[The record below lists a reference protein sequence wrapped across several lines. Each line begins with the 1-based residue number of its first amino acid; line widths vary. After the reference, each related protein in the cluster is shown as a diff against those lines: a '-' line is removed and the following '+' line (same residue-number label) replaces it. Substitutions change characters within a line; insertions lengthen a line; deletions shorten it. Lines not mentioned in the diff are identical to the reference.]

1 MEKSTIV
8 GIDIGTTKICTLVA
22 EVDESD
28 FFRIIGVGIV
38 PSRGMR
44 RGVVTDLSALTEA
57 ITHSIAKAQRSSA
70 YEIRTAIISLAGSQV
85 SSINNRGSSG
95 VANGIVSQTDINR
108 AMESAQS
115 IAIPHNREVIHVI
128 KRGFTLDGQESIH
141 KPIGMDGFRLE
152 VEVHI
157 ITSAANET
165 ENLRKCVQAAGVKV
179 EHLILN
185 PLASGEVVLNDNEKE
200 LGVMVC
206 DIGGGTTDIALY
218 INGSI
223 WHTAIKQ
230 IGGSLITSDIATGL
244 RLPMQQAEDIK
255 KKYGHAVQEE
265 ISKEDYLTIKPFGE
279 DSHVRISRNELAMII
294 EARVEE
300 IFEYVHQEIRRS
312 GYDSLLPAGV
322 VLTGGSSLL
331 PGIRTVASRVLD
343 LPVRIAKPE
352 DLHGLVDQLDS
363 PAFATSIGL
372 LKWSLLINSAYKQNR
387 HGEPPSTFGNFWQR
401 ARGFLKKFDLDDQEE
416 KKS

>member
-22 EVDESD
+22 EVEEGDML
-28 FFRIIGVGIV
+28 RIIGVGIE
-38 PSRGMR
+38 PSRGIR

-57 ITHSIAKAQRSSA
+57 ITRSVNKAQRTSA
-70 YEIRTAIISLAGSQV
+70 YEIRTALVSLAGSQV

-128 KRGFTLDGQESIH
+128 KRGFTLDGQENIQ

-157 ITSAANET
+157 ITAAANET
-165 ENLRKCVQAAGVKV
+165 ENLRKCVQAAGIKIDHFV
-179 EHLILN
+179 LN

-230 IGGSLITSDIATGL
+230 IGGSLITSDIAAGL
-244 RLPMQQAEDIK
+244 RLPMQQAEEIK

-279 DSHVRISRNELAMII
+279 ESHVRISRNELALVI

-300 IFEYVHQEIRRS
+300 IFEHVQQEIRRS
-312 GYDSLLPAGV
+312 GYDRLLPAGV

-331 PGIRTVASRVLD
+331 PSIRTVASRVLD
-343 LPVRIAKPE
+343 LPVRVAKPE
-352 DLHGLVDQLDS
+352 EMNGLVDQLDS
-363 PAFATSIGL
+363 PAFSTSVGL
-372 LKWSLLINSAYKQNR
+372 LKWSLLMNRAYKPDGR
-387 HGEPPSTFGNFWQR
+387 GEPPSTVGSIWQR
-401 ARGFLKKFDLDDQEE
+401 ARGFLKKFDLNDQEE
-416 KKS
+416 NKS

>member
-372 LKWSLLINSAYKQNR
+372 LKWSLLMNSAYKPNR